1 MEEILNEN
9 SFKSTPS
16 EVKEWAEMVRSNV
29 VHWRENG
36 DTLVDSLEF
45 DGYVTT
51 SNNIILACMRA
62 VINVRVALY

>member
-1 MEEILNEN
+1 MNQFKRLVLEEGGLTLMEEILNEN

-36 DTLVDSLEF
+36 ESVVDNLEF
-45 DGYVTT
+45 DG
-51 SNNIILACMRA
+51 
-62 VINVRVALY
+62 

>member
-36 DTLVDSLEF
+36 ESLVDNLEF
-45 DGYVTT
+45 DGQST
-51 SNNIILACMRA
+51 SFDPTFPFVLRA
-62 VINVRVALY
+62 VDN

>member
-36 DTLVDSLEF
+36 ETLVDNLEF
-45 DGYVTT
+45 DG
-51 SNNIILACMRA
+51 
-62 VINVRVALY
+62 